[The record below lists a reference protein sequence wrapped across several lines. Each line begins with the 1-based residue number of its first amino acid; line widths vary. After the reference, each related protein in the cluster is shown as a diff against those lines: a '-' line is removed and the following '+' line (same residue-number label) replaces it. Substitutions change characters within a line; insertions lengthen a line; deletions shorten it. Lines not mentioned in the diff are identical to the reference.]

1 MALPSQHRISAAP
14 LKAKFDRILPHL
26 DERRRRLYLASEAAA
41 LGHGG
46 ITAVAAISGV
56 STATIVRGIA
66 ELEAHTAP
74 MCRNRAPGA
83 GRKPL
88 TTTDTGLRPALEALI
103 EPRTRGD
110 PVSPLRWTTLSLRT
124 LASCRRTR
132 DRAQSRT
139 RESARFLMRWR
150 L

>member
-74 MCRNRAPGA
+74 MCRNRAPGGRTQAVDDDGYRTAA
-83 GRKPL
+83 GA
-88 TTTDTGLRPALEALI
+88 G
-103 EPRTRGD
+103 
-110 PVSPLRWTTLSLRT
+110 SS
-124 LASCRRTR
+124 
-132 DRAQSRT
+132 DRAAYPWRPGLPAALDDAVAAHA
-139 RESARFLMRWR
+139 RLVSAYT
-150 L
+150 